1 MNREP
6 EKMIKVENADRTV
19 YALIVFGILLYL
31 CYVVI
36 NTISIDKDLI
46 HKQQTLIQSQSDQ
59 IKKYVSQIN
68 EMHGTVSFVV
78 GRLAEQANLIRH
90 KCTVLAD
97 LLQSE
102 LEQQQQMFQQLMIP
116 NHEAKE

>member
-1 MNREP
+1 MRDP
-6 EKMIKVENADRTV
+6 DKIIKVEYGDRTFF
-19 YALIVFGILLYL
+19 ALIMFAL
-31 CYVVI
+31 
-36 NTISIDKDLI
+36 TIFICIIIYFETANNRSLI
-46 HKQQTLIQSQSDQ
+46 YDQQEQ
-59 IKKYVSQIN
+59 IKTKDELITKYVTQIN

-116 NHEAKE
+116 SHEVKE